1 VNNVL
6 NKLIEQELNK
16 MSSSLTTELQ
26 KQQAKENLSN
36 VWRIMVSEN
45 LNEEAEQLKQ
55 RVESV

>member
-1 VNNVL
+1 MNNVL

-26 KQQAKENLSN
+26 KQQAKETLAN

-45 LNEEAEQLKQ
+45 LNQEAEQLKQ
-55 RVESV
+55 KVESV

>member
-1 VNNVL
+1 MNNVL